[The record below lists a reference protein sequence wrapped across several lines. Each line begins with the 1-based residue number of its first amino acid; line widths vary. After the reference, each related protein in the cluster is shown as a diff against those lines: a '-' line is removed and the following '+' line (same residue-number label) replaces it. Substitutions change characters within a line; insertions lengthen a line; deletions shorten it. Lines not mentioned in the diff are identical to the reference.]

1 MEIIIKLYLMCSSDT
16 EQLPYLETQVQDI
29 SSLQKVLASVANLE
43 FYRDPKHYQEEDA
56 VSL

>member
-1 MEIIIKLYLMCSSDT
+1 MCSSDT